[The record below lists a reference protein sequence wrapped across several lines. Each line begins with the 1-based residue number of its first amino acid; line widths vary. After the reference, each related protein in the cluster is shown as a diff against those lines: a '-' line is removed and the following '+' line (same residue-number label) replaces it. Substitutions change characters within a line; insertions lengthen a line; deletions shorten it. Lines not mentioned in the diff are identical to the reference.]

1 MDWRPSGLAEQ
12 RGFQAGGAPSC
23 TKGGRGEGCPLAL
36 LKLWR
41 LLESLG
47 GVRDSLV

>member
-12 RGFQAGGAPSC
+12 RGFQAGGAPAA
-23 TKGGRGEGCPLAL
+23 TKRQGEGQLLAL

>member
-1 MDWRPSGLAEQ
+1 MGGRPSGLLAEQ
-12 RGFQAGGAPSC
+12 RGFQAGGAPQLH
-23 TKGGRGEGCPLAL
+23 GRGATGPVAR

-47 GVRDSLV
+47 GVRDSLL